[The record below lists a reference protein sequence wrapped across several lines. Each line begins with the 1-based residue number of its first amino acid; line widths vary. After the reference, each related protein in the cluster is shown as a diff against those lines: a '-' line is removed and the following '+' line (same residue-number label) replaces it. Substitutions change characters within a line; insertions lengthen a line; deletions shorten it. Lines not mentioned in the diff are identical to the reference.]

1 MRQIHNNL
9 IKYLAVVLI
18 IFSNLSFGKEF
29 NELFTIYQPIENTSK
44 IEQSINLSFN
54 NMVYRLSGDNS
65 PSNIWKIINSGTSRK
80 DLIISYSV
88 KNIEGL
94 SYLQVKFNQDMLV
107 TKFKELAIPI
117 IGYSRPVIL
126 FLFEV
131 DSGSDQPYFISSNK
145 GIHDMDEVF
154 KKMLNTFSKER
165 GIFLEL
171 PIFDLEDTK
180 KISSFNILAD
190 PKSYI
195 ASMYDYHKLVH
206 IKISN
211 LGLNQWLLSGDIN
224 VNFESSNFVA
234 DIEEIFSSFLSPFID
249 ESLAEFQIQTSSKS
263 FAYISIKGIN
273 THEDYL
279 ELNEKMTMILSIPDL
294 EIISFSDNT
303 ITYKAATYG
312 SVESILKE
320 IESNGFLDI
329 LVNEEDSDSINLYYK
344 K

>member
-1 MRQIHNNL
+1 MHNNL
-9 IKYLAVVLI
+9 IKHLTVIVI

-29 NELFTIYQPIENTSK
+29 NELFTIYEPIENTSK

-54 NMVYRLSGDNS
+54 NMVYRLSGDDS

-88 KNIEGL
+88 KNIDDL

-107 TKFKELAIPI
+107 SKFKELSIPI
-117 IGYSRPVIL
+117 VGYSRPVVL
-126 FLFEV
+126 FLLEV

-145 GIHDMDEVF
+145 EIHDMDKVLR
-154 KKMLNTFSKER
+154 KTLNTLSKER

-190 PKSYI
+190 PKAYI
-195 ASMYDYHKLVH
+195 ASKYDYHKLVN

-211 LGLNQWLLSGDIN
+211 LGLNDWLISGDMN
-224 VNFESSNFVA
+224 ANFESSNFIV
-234 DIEEIFSSFLSPFID
+234 DFEEKFRTFLSILID
-249 ESLAEFQIQTSSKS
+249 DSLAEFQVQTSNQS

-279 ELNEKMTMILSIPDL
+279 ELNKKMTMILSIPNL
-294 EIISFSDNT
+294 EIISFSGST
-303 ITYKAATYG
+303 IAYKATTYG
-312 SVESILKE
+312 SIDSILKE

-329 LVNEEDSDSINLYYK
+329 LVSEEDSNSINLYYK

>member
-1 MRQIHNNL
+1 MHNNL
-9 IKYLAVVLI
+9 IKHLTVVLI

-29 NELFTIYQPIENTSK
+29 NELFTIYEPIENTSK

-54 NMVYRLSGDNS
+54 NMVYRLSGDDS

-88 KNIEGL
+88 KNIDDL

-107 TKFKELAIPI
+107 SKFKELSIPI
-117 IGYSRPVIL
+117 VGYSRPVVL
-126 FLFEV
+126 FLLEV

-145 GIHDMDEVF
+145 EIHDMDKVLR
-154 KKMLNTFSKER
+154 KTLNTISKER

-190 PKSYI
+190 PKAYI
-195 ASMYDYHKLVH
+195 ASKYDYHKLVN

-211 LGLNQWLLSGDIN
+211 LGLNDWLISGDMN
-224 VNFESSNFVA
+224 ANFESSNFIV
-234 DIEEIFSSFLSPFID
+234 DFEEKFRTFLSRLID
-249 ESLAEFQIQTSSKS
+249 DSLAEFHVQTSNQS

-279 ELNEKMTMILSIPDL
+279 ELNKKMTMILSIPNL
-294 EIISFSDNT
+294 EIISFSGST
-303 ITYKAATYG
+303 IAYKATTYG
-312 SVESILKE
+312 SIDSILKE

-329 LVNEEDSDSINLYYK
+329 LVSEEDSNSINLYYK

>member
-1 MRQIHNNL
+1 MHNNL
-9 IKYLAVVLI
+9 IKHLTVVLI

-29 NELFTIYQPIENTSK
+29 NELFTIYEPIENTSK
-44 IEQSINLSFN
+44 IEQSINKSFN
-54 NMVYRLSGDNS
+54 NMVYRLSGDDS

-88 KNIEGL
+88 KNIDGL

-107 TKFKELAIPI
+107 SKFKELSIPFV
-117 IGYSRPVIL
+117 GYSRPVVL
-126 FLFEV
+126 FLLEV
-131 DSGSDQPYFISSNK
+131 DSGSDKPYFISSNK
-145 GIHDMDEVF
+145 EIHDMD
-154 KKMLNTFSKER
+154 KAIRKILNTLSTER

-171 PIFDLEDTK
+171 PIFDLEDSK

-190 PKSYI
+190 PKNYI
-195 ASMYDYHKLVH
+195 ASKYDYHKLVS

-211 LGLNQWLLSGDIN
+211 LGLNDWLISGDMN
-224 VNFESSNFVA
+224 ANFVSPNFVA
-234 DIEEIFSSFLSPFID
+234 DFEEKFRTFLSRLID
-249 ESLAEFQIQTSSKS
+249 ENLSEFQIQTSNES

-279 ELNEKMTMILSIPDL
+279 ELNKKMTMILSIPSL
-294 EIISFSDNT
+294 EIISFSDST
-303 ITYKAATYG
+303 IAYKASTYG
-312 SVESILKE
+312 SIDSILKE

-329 LVNEEDSDSINLYYK
+329 LESEEGSSSINLYYK

>member
-1 MRQIHNNL
+1 MHNNL
-9 IKYLAVVLI
+9 IKHLTVVLI

-29 NELFTIYQPIENTSK
+29 NELFTIYEPIENTSK

-54 NMVYRLSGDNS
+54 NMVYRLSGDDS

-88 KNIEGL
+88 KNIDDL

-107 TKFKELAIPI
+107 SKFKELSIPI
-117 IGYSRPVIL
+117 VGYSRPVVL

-131 DSGSDQPYFISSNK
+131 DSGSDQPYFVSSNK
-145 GIHDMDEVF
+145 EIHDMDKVL
-154 KKMLNTFSKER
+154 KKLLNSLSKER

-190 PKSYI
+190 PKAYI
-195 ASMYDYHKLVH
+195 ASKYDYHKLVN

-211 LGLNQWLLSGDIN
+211 LGLNDWLISGDMN
-224 VNFESSNFVA
+224 ANFESSNFIV
-234 DIEEIFSSFLSPFID
+234 DFEEKFRTFLSRLID
-249 ESLAEFQIQTSSKS
+249 ESLAEFQVQTSNES

-279 ELNEKMTMILSIPDL
+279 ELNKKMTMILSIPNL
-294 EIISFSDNT
+294 EIISFSGST
-303 ITYKAATYG
+303 IAYKATTYG
-312 SVESILKE
+312 SIDSILKE

-329 LVNEEDSDSINLYYK
+329 LASEEGSNSINLYYK

>member
-1 MRQIHNNL
+1 MHNNL
-9 IKYLAVVLI
+9 IKHLTVVLI

-29 NELFTIYQPIENTSK
+29 NELFTIYEPIENTSK

-54 NMVYRLSGDNS
+54 NMIYRLSGDDS

-88 KNIEGL
+88 KNIDDL

-107 TKFKELAIPI
+107 SKFKELSIPI
-117 IGYSRPVIL
+117 VGYSRPVVL
-126 FLFEV
+126 FLLEV

-145 GIHDMDEVF
+145 EIHDMDKVLR
-154 KKMLNTFSKER
+154 KTLNTISKER

-190 PKSYI
+190 PKAYI
-195 ASMYDYHKLVH
+195 ASKYDYHKLVN

-211 LGLNQWLLSGDIN
+211 LGLNDWLISGDMN
-224 VNFESSNFVA
+224 ANFESSNFIV
-234 DIEEIFSSFLSPFID
+234 DFEEKFRTFLSRLID
-249 ESLAEFQIQTSSKS
+249 ESLAEFQVQTSNES

-279 ELNEKMTMILSIPDL
+279 ELNKKMKMILSIPNL

-303 ITYKAATYG
+303 ISYKASTYG
-312 SVESILKE
+312 SIDSILKE

-329 LVNEEDSDSINLYYK
+329 LASEEGSNSINLYYK